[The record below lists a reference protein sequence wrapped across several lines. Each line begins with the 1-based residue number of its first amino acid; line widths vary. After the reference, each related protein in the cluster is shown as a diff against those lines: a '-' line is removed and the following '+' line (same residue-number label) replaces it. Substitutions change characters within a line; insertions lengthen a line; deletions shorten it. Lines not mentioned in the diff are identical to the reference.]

1 MPLTISIYKPLTSA
15 LNAGVICA
23 IRKAMRPLSPHL
35 QIYRPTMTML
45 MSIAHRLSG
54 LALYGLALGFI
65 LWLNLLAFAPSYFD
79 LAQTYLSSTEGQVAL
94 FISLWIFCHH
104 LCGGLRHFIWD
115 LGLGLGHYGRE
126 IFAFGTFI
134 FGLLLAVGIFLAP
147 NYEIILQE
155 LNR

>member
-1 MPLTISIYKPLTSA
+1 MCYKKGNETLIAPSA
-15 LNAGVICA
+15 DLPPDNDDANVY
-23 IRKAMRPLSPHL
+23 RSSPF
-35 QIYRPTMTML
+35 
-45 MSIAHRLSG
+45 G